1 MSFQV
6 NTQQFEGPLD
16 LMLHLIK
23 EKKMDLF
30 DLDLNELADQ
40 YIRYLD
46 TMREMRLE
54 VAGEYL
60 NSVYTGNC

>member
-23 EKKMDLF
+23 EHELDLF
-30 DLDLNELADQ
+30 DLDISVLADQ
-40 YIRYLD
+40 YLSYLNL
-46 TMREMRLE
+46 MEHVHLE
-54 VAGEYL
+54 V
-60 NSVYTGNC
+60 